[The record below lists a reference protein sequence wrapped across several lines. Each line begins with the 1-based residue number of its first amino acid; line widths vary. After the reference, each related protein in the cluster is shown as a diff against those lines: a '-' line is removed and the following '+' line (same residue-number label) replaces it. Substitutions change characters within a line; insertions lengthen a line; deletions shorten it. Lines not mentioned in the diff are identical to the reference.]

1 VTRSTRP
8 DRLDRLV
15 LTGLGVLLAAAGAY
29 GLLRGGGGLGDGA
42 ADDPLL
48 LPSVRDFVADNQLLF
63 WAAAAI
69 VALVVAWLGYR
80 WLRAQFPASKT
91 VRHLEFEAGP
101 PAPAAPASQGEI
113 RLSSAAAA
121 QALQDDLEAHD
132 DVGSAKARLLRGRPR
147 PDVELRVGVA
157 DDVDVAALARWIE
170 DEALGRL
177 AQALQVDELTAR
189 TEVRFTGPAGR
200 SLR

>member
-1 VTRSTRP
+1 MTRSTRP

-15 LTGLGVLLAAAGAY
+15 LVALGVLLAAGGAY
-29 GLLRGGGGLGDGA
+29 GLVRGGGGFGERE

-48 LPSVRDFVADNQLLF
+48 LPSVHDFVADNQLLF
-63 WAAAAI
+63 WAGAAA
-69 VALVVAWLGYR
+69 VALLVAWLGYR

-91 VRHLEFEAGP
+91 VRQLEFDDAVH
-101 PAPAAPASQGEI
+101 
-113 RLSSAAAA
+113 LTSAAAA
-121 QALQDDLEAHD
+121 QALQNDLEGRD
-132 DVGSAKARLLRGRPR
+132 DVTSAKARVLRGRPR

-157 DDVDVAALARWIE
+157 DDVDVPALGRWIE

-189 TEVRFTGPAGR
+189 MEVRFTGPAGR